1 MVGTCYLFCN
11 TRQLA
16 QLYDELL
23 NGTVIK
29 YFSLS
34 LSFGGVLI
42 RPLNREGHFT
52 AKSDTQRRIGHTHTH
67 RDDIQ
72 KGKLDARWK
81 GSGNNEEF
89 KRSSASPQTRQQVN
103 ARERERTQFSRLP
116 QIGQVHRVI
125 TWKNEGRNK
134 LWSKGIF
141 LSFSIGTD
149 RLVARYVL
157 QTCDT
162 RGESDSIP
170 PIYLRL
176 FPFVFS
182 PLFFGTS
189 FLYHQHVFSVVRCFG
204 DGQLTAQRDDDC
216 LFVTTSSAV
225 NWTLLLLPKTISREI
240 GPQKI

>member
-103 ARERERTQFSRLP
+103 AREREREDPIFTAAANRPSPSCNHLEEWRKKQVVKQRYFFVVFDWYRPASSSLRVTNLRHP
-116 QIGQVHRVI
+116 WRIG
-125 TWKNEGRNK
+125 
-134 LWSKGIF
+134 L
-141 LSFSIGTD
+141 
-149 RLVARYVL
+149 
-157 QTCDT
+157 
-162 RGESDSIP
+162 DSSH
-170 PIYLRL
+170 LFAS
-176 FPFVFS
+176 FPFRFLTS
-182 PLFFGTS
+182 LFWYLFFISPT
-189 FLYHQHVFSVVRCFG
+189 CF
-204 DGQLTAQRDDDC
+204 
-216 LFVTTSSAV
+216 
-225 NWTLLLLPKTISREI
+225 
-240 GPQKI
+240 

>member
-1 MVGTCYLFCN
+1 M
-11 TRQLA
+11 
-16 QLYDELL
+16 
-23 NGTVIK
+23 
-29 YFSLS
+29 
-34 LSFGGVLI
+34 
-42 RPLNREGHFT
+42 RE
-52 AKSDTQRRIGHTHTH
+52 
-67 RDDIQ
+67 
-72 KGKLDARWK
+72 
-81 GSGNNEEF
+81 
-89 KRSSASPQTRQQVN
+89 
-103 ARERERTQFSRLP
+103 RERERTQFSRLP

-189 FLYHQHVFSVVRCFG
+189 FFLYHQHVFSVVRCFG